1 MLDYCLDWG
10 QRMIHITEQ
19 QVREALPMSKAIE
32 LVEEAF
38 RRLDGNKAVN
48 HPRRRV
54 VMENRTVL
62 HYMAAGDNE
71 SGYLGTKVYATSR
84 RGAHFMVLLF
94 EAATS
99 SLLATIEADALGQI
113 RTGAASGVA
122 TRHMSRADAATL
134 AMIGTGYQAE
144 TQLEAVA
151 NVRELSRVRV
161 YSRSPERRAAFAEK
175 MAARLQLTIEPA
187 ETAAAAVA
195 AADIISTVTNAR
207 EPVLEGSWLAAGC
220 HINAAGSNHAKRRE
234 IDSQAV
240 ERAAVIAADSVE
252 QARIE
257 AGDLIRAAEEGRL
270 DWSRVRELSS
280 IVAGRAAGRTDDSDI
295 TLFESQGLAVE
306 DIAVAGYIYEQVSA

>member
-1 MLDYCLDWG
+1 
-10 QRMIHITEQ
+10 MIHITEQ

-38 RRLDGNKAVN
+38 RRLDGNRAVN

-84 RGAHFMVLLF
+84 HGAHFVVLLF
-94 EAATS
+94 EAAS
-99 SLLATIEADALGQI
+99 STLLASIEADALGQI

-122 TRHMSRADAATL
+122 TRHMSRAGAATL

-151 NVRELSRVRV
+151 NVRDLSRVKV
-161 YSRSPERRAAFAEK
+161 YSRSKERRAAFAEK
-175 MAARLQLTIEPA
+175 MAGRLQLAIEPS
-187 ETAAAAVA
+187 ETAAEAVA

-234 IDSQAV
+234 IDAQAV

-252 QARIE
+252 QARME
-257 AGDLIRAAEEGRL
+257 AGDLIGAAEEGRL
-270 DWSRVRELSS
+270 DWSRVHEFSS
-280 IVAGRAAGRTDDSDI
+280 IVGGRAEGRGDDADV
-295 TLFESQGLAVE
+295 TLFESQGLAIE
-306 DIAVAGYIYEQVSA
+306 DIAVAGYVYEQISG

>member
-1 MLDYCLDWG
+1 
-10 QRMIHITEQ
+10 MIHITEQ

-38 RRLDGNKAVN
+38 CRLDGDKAVN

-84 RGAHFMVLLF
+84 HGAHFMVLLF
-94 EAATS
+94 EAARST
-99 SLLATIEADALGQI
+99 LLATIEANALGQI
-113 RTGAASGVA
+113 RTGAVSGVA
-122 TRHMSRADAATL
+122 TRYMSRAYAATL

-151 NVRELSRVRV
+151 NVRDLTQVKV
-161 YSRSPERRAAFAEK
+161 YSRSKERRAAFAAK
-175 MAARLQLTIEPA
+175 MAARLQLAIEPA

-207 EPVLEGSWLAAGC
+207 EPVLTGNQVAAGC

-234 IDSQAV
+234 IDAEAV

-252 QARIE
+252 QAQME
-257 AGDLIRAAEEGRL
+257 AGDLIGAAEEGRL
-270 DWSRVRELSS
+270 DWSRVHELSS

-295 TLFESQGLAVE
+295 TLFESQGLAIE
-306 DIAVAGYIYEQVSA
+306 DIAVAGYVYEQVSG

>member
-1 MLDYCLDWG
+1 MLDYCVDWG
-10 QRMIHITEQ
+10 QLMIHITEE
-19 QVREALPMSKAIE
+19 QVREALPMNKAIE
-32 LVEEAF
+32 LVEQAF
-38 RRLDGNKAVN
+38 RRLAGNTAVN
-48 HPRRRV
+48 QPRRRV

-84 RGAHFMVLLF
+84 HGTHFMVLLF
-94 EAATS
+94 EAASAT
-99 SLLATIEADALGQI
+99 LLATIEADALGRI

-122 TRHMSRADAATL
+122 TRCMSRANAATL

-175 MAARLQLTIEPA
+175 MAGRLQMAIETA

-195 AADIISTVTNAR
+195 EADIISTITNAR
-207 EPVLEGSWLAAGC
+207 EPVLEGIWLAAGC

-252 QARIE
+252 QAQIE
-257 AGDLIRAAEEGRL
+257 AGDLIGAAEEGRL

-280 IVAGRAAGRTDDSDI
+280 IVAGHAAGRADDADI
-295 TLFESQGLAVE
+295 TLFESQGLAAE
-306 DIAVAGYIYEQVSA
+306 DIAVAGYIYEQVK